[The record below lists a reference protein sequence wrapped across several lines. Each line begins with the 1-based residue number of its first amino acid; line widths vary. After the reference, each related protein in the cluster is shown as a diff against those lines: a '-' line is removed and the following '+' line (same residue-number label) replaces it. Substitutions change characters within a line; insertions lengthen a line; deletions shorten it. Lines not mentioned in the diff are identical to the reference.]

1 VTLDGVPENLAL
13 GVSLGEGTGGLALL
27 GAIFVSNFPEA
38 LVGSASMRA
47 QGRSKAYILGLWA
60 ICATLLTVAVAVG
73 AGPLSSAAPETISIP
88 LAFAAGAVL
97 ASLADTL
104 MPEAYEK
111 GGPAVALSTA
121 AGFVLAYL
129 LATL

>member
-1 VTLDGVPENLAL
+1 
-13 GVSLGEGTGGLALL
+13 
-27 GAIFVSNFPEA
+27 
-38 LVGSASMRA
+38 MRA
-47 QGRSKAYILGLWA
+47 QGRSQGFIVGVWFG
-60 ICATLLTVAVAVG
+60 CAVLLAVAVAVG
-73 AGPLSSAAPETISIP
+73 AGPLSSADPTTLSWP

-104 MPEAYEK
+104 MPEAYED

-121 AGFVLAYL
+121 AGFVLSYV